1 MANKPQPLDLL
12 ISKTAGS
19 LSKQLESH
27 KLMDFIAD
35 LGVGYFGA
43 RAAGRIS
50 PSVEAQAAGF
60 IYGLLALRLATT
72 PGGTPAVA
80 QATGIG
86 MLASIGAIEIFP
98 ALTAEVQTQID
109 EIARKV
115 EAYREK
121 LLRTL
126 RSLP

>member
-1 MANKPQPLDLL
+1 MTKEQPLDLML
-12 ISKTAGS
+12 KRGASTI
-19 LSKQLESH
+19 LKQVADN
-27 KLMDFIAD
+27 KLGDFIAD
-35 LGVGYFGA
+35 MGVGYFGA
-43 RAAGRIS
+43 RAAGKIS
-50 PSVEAQAAGF
+50 PSLEAQAAGF

-98 ALTAEVQTQID
+98 ALTAEVQPQID

-121 LLRTL
+121 LLQTL